1 MKEEKNILDKVNRN
15 SGMTVPENYFA
26 DFAEKMIQSLPEKKE
41 PIITQP
47 VTTWQRIRPFVYLVA
62 MFAGVWCM
70 VKMVNLIT
78 SNPASGLS
86 QSTEQIVAE
95 AIQDESFIE
104 EYCYE
109 DFSEYT
115 ILETMYE
122 EGYDVDEITGADI
135 TD

>member
-1 MKEEKNILDKVNRN
+1 MKDDKNILDKVDRK
-15 SGMTVPENYFA
+15 SGMTTPDNYFA

-122 EGYDVDEITGADI
+122 EGYDADEITGADI

>member
-1 MKEEKNILDKVNRN
+1 MKDDKNILDKVDRK
-15 SGMTVPENYFA
+15 SGMTTPDNYFA